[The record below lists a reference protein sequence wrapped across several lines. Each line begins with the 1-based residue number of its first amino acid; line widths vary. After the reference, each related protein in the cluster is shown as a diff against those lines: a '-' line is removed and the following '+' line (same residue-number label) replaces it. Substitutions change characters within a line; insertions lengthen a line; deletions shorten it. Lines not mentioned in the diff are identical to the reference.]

1 LDILN
6 LETMRNT
13 ISKKFIIDY
22 ITSNYGAMRHDIY
35 RMYYAIIDTAKQ
47 YKLNK
52 KDLFFYIIERR
63 ETIPMATSYGFD
75 TAYGREIRN
84 SFSNNYYK

>member
-1 LDILN
+1 
-6 LETMRNT
+6 MRNT

-22 ITSNYGAMRHDIY
+22 ITSNYGAMKHDIY
-35 RMYYAIIDTAKQ
+35 RMYYAIIDTANE

-63 ETIPMATSYGFD
+63 DTIPMTTSYGFD
-75 TAYGREIRN
+75 TAYGREIRDT
-84 SFSNNYYK
+84 FSTNYYKN